1 MGIKV
6 NTKNLKEEIKNL
18 NGNLIA
24 VSKNVSEKKIRDAY
38 SSGIQAFGEN
48 YVLEACHKI
57 KTLSDLNIQWHYLGR
72 LQSNTLNKVIDKF
85 SLIHTGAKLSHLI
98 KINKNTKNI
107 QKILIQIKHPKD
119 IRNYGVLEDDL
130 ELFLSEALKLDK
142 IILSGLMFI
151 PPVDMKEENLSAA
164 FLWAKKHFDRL
175 SLRMDEN
182 RQKNWSILSMGMS
195 KDYLNALKN
204 GATHVRLGRIIFG
217 ER

>member
-6 NTKNLKEEIKNL
+6 NIKILKEEIKNL

-24 VSKNVSEKKIRDAY
+24 VSKTIEERKIRKAY
-38 SSGIQAFGEN
+38 LLGIRAFGES
-48 YVLEACHKI
+48 YLTEACHKI
-57 KTLSDLNIQWHYLGR
+57 KSLSDLDIEWHYLGR
-72 LQSNTLNKVIDKF
+72 LQNGTLNKVMNKF

-98 KINKNTKNI
+98 KINEKTKGV
-107 QKILIQIKHPKD
+107 QKILIQVRHPTD
-119 IRNYGVLEDDL
+119 IRDYGVLEGDL
-130 ELFLSEALKLDK
+130 ELFLLEALKLDK

-151 PPVDMKEENLSAA
+151 PPVNMETQNLLAA

-175 SLRMDEN
+175 GERIDAK

-195 KDYLNALKN
+195 KDYLKALNN
-204 GATHVRLGRIIFG
+204 GATHVRLGRLIFG